1 VSQASKHTLFLVN
14 SAQMAL
20 LRIGTRTIEYSVSSY
35 MLLEIFEILK
45 YGNLKYIFGL
55 LDVK

>member
-1 VSQASKHTLFLVN
+1 
-14 SAQMAL
+14 
-20 LRIGTRTIEYSVSSY
+20 VSSY

-55 LDVK
+55 LNIK